1 MRVIGGRYKGRRLH
15 APADLEIRPTIS
27 RLKEC
32 YFNIVRERVPGARFL
47 DLCAGTGSMG
57 IEALSRGAREVVFL
71 DSGRQA
77 ETLIR
82 RNLAICGVAEGARL
96 IGGDLFREL
105 PRLGLEKAPFD
116 LVYFDPPYFRGIYE
130 RTLTLVGEHGLLAP
144 DGLLAANHFKKVA
157 LPETVGSLGRVREVR
172 QGDSVLAFYA
182 PLTSS

>member
-1 MRVIGGRYKGRRLH
+1 MRVIGGRFKGRRLH

-32 YFNIVRERVPGARFL
+32 YFNIVQERVPGARFL

-57 IEALSRGAREVVFL
+57 IEALSRGAREAVFL

-77 ETLIR
+77 EALIR
-82 RNLAICGVAEGARL
+82 RNLQICGVPEGARL
-96 IGGDLFREL
+96 ITGDLFREL
-105 PRLGLEKAPFD
+105 PRLGLEKVPFD

-130 RTLTLVGEHGLLAP
+130 HALALVGAHGLLAA
-144 DGLLAANHFKKVA
+144 DGLLAANHFKKVV
-157 LPETVGSLGRVREVR
+157 LPERVGPLGRVREVR